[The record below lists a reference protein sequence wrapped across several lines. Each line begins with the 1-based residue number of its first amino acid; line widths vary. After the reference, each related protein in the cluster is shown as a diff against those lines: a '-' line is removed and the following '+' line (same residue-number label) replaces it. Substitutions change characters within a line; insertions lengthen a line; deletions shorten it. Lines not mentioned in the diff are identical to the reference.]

1 VQCEGTDLES
11 FMLIFYLARI
21 ISVETRK
28 FIELV
33 ASINVNNAVLNYQS
47 QKAKN

>member
-1 VQCEGTDLES
+1 
-11 FMLIFYLARI
+11 MLIFYLALI
-21 ISVETRK
+21 SSVETRK

-33 ASINVNNAVLNYQS
+33 ASINVINAVLNYQS